1 MDRFDRIYALH
12 QTLRKARHPVSSDR
26 LRDEMGNCS
35 LATLRDIVRQM
46 RENLYAPIE
55 SSRHDGGGYWYAKED
70 RAPYELPGLWF
81 NTSELLALITC
92 LNLLH
97 EIEPGALEPAIEP
110 LREKIQSLIEHQ
122 HLGAAGQSHRIRI
135 LKLAARPHDPVVF
148 RSIAEAVL
156 LRRRL
161 TFHYAAR
168 HSGEVS
174 LRNVSPQRLTHY
186 RDNWYLDTLDH
197 GRTGL
202 RIFSV
207 DQITQPRVLNEPAED
222 VDEATLNR
230 ELTTS
235 YGIFAGPAKHVAIL
249 RFTTE
254 CARWVADESWHPAQ
268 QGAWLEDGRFELRIP
283 YGDPTELIMD
293 VLKYGPDVEVVAPVS
308 LRDAVASRLRDALL
322 QYQSKKVAG

>member
-92 LNLLH
+92 VNLLH

-110 LREKIQSLIEHQ
+110 LRGKIQSLIEHR
-122 HLGAAGQSHRIRI
+122 HLGVAGQSRRIRI
-135 LKLAARPHDPVVF
+135 LKLAARPHNPVVF
-148 RSIAEAVL
+148 RSIAESVL

-161 TFHYAAR
+161 TFHYVAR
-168 HSGEVS
+168 RSGEDS

-186 RDNWYLDTLDH
+186 RDNWYLDALDH
-197 GRTGL
+197 GCATSGAHRPGLIGRRNGLQSGSGYRTANPSSNPTGEL
-202 RIFSV
+202 AWNIETSSGKPTARKANRRLHHSIISSAWQNSLGRICWTSLLASV
-207 DQITQPRVLNEPAED
+207 KPRP
-222 VDEATLNR
+222 
-230 ELTTS
+230 
-235 YGIFAGPAKHVAIL
+235 
-249 RFTTE
+249 
-254 CARWVADESWHPAQ
+254 
-268 QGAWLEDGRFELRIP
+268 
-283 YGDPTELIMD
+283 
-293 VLKYGPDVEVVAPVS
+293 
-308 LRDAVASRLRDALL
+308 
-322 QYQSKKVAG
+322 